1 MPRRKFLVLAT
12 VLLLLPASSH
22 ALFMT
27 LYREYF
33 TRSYLQS
40 GLTAETA
47 AFQSYA
53 RDLANSA
60 SAGAQ
65 AGGALQ
71 RWYVA
76 LVDEEFL
83 PGLYHTIADTI
94 YNYYLYVAY
103 SNPANLIAILEEG
116 RTTYFAYTGLRD
128 RLEIELPLATEQA
141 LNAWL
146 AATAAGTMP
155 EVYQKEGG
163 NLLAYG
169 AYQIEISAANNI
181 FAKGQLAYDLWTS
194 YSAPYFATYSY
205 LISVAAYN
213 QGVGGALENS
223 ARLSALAAAWPNT
236 PDQVALDRYLAS
248 ITDYYNGIA
257 DYYYAWGGYYRY
269 LSGVYED

>member
-1 MPRRKFLVLAT
+1 
-12 VLLLLPASSH
+12 
-22 ALFMT
+22 MT

-40 GLTAETA
+40 SLTAETA
-47 AFQSYA
+47 AYQSYA

-65 AGGALQ
+65 ASGALQ
-71 RWYVA
+71 RWYLA

-94 YNYYLYVAY
+94 YNYYLYTAY
-103 SNPANLIAILEEG
+103 SNPSNLVAILEQG
-116 RTTYFAYTGLRD
+116 RPLYFAYTDLRD

-146 AATAAGTMP
+146 AATAAGPTP

-169 AYQIEISAANNI
+169 AYQIGISEANSV
-181 FAKGQLAYDLWTS
+181 FAKGQYGYSLWIA
-194 YSAPYFATYSY
+194 YSAPYFATYVY
-205 LISVAAYN
+205 LIAIAAYN

-223 ARLSALAAAWPNT
+223 ARLSTLAAAWPNS
-236 PDQVALDRYLAS
+236 PDQASLDRYLAS
-248 ITDYYNGIA
+248 ITDYYDGIA